1 MRRDLL
7 SALPPVSAISRQ
19 WRLRQLRD
27 PKFAFLLDPPP
38 PDEWVAIDCETTGVN
53 VRTDEIVSIGAV
65 RIEGSRIMTSE
76 RLELLVHPEHGV
88 SEQSIRLHQLRERDV
103 AQGLTLADAI
113 TQLLHFIGSRPL
125 VGYYLNFDV
134 AMLNRTVQP
143 MLGWPLP
150 QEQIDVSAMYY
161 EHKFKQLAPY
171 QQNDSAA
178 IDLHFA
184 TMMRDLD
191 LPVFESHDALDEA
204 VMAAMAFVKLRR
216 AIKKPGT

>member
-1 MRRDLL
+1 LL

-38 PDEWVAIDCETTGVN
+38 PDQWVAIDCETTGLN
-53 VRTDEIVSIGAV
+53 TRTDEIVSIGAV
-65 RIEGSRIMTSE
+65 RIEGSRILTSE
-76 RLELLVHPEHGV
+76 RLELLVRP
-88 SEQSIRLHQLRERDV
+88 HQLSERDV
-103 AQGLTLADAI
+103 AQGLSLADAI
-113 TQLLHFIGSRPL
+113 KKLLYFMGGRPM

-150 QEQIDVSAMYY
+150 QEQIDVSALYY
-161 EHKFKQLAPY
+161 EYKFKQLAPY
-171 QQNDSAA
+171 QQNDSAV
-178 IDLHFA
+178 IDLHFV
-184 TMMRDLD
+184 TMMRDLE
-191 LPVFESHDALDEA
+191 LPVFESHNALDEA